1 MHLTE
6 LEYEAFL
13 RGRAAGLIPANIP
26 LPSCDKE
33 IDELILHAGFLFCRE
48 IAYRNRQ
55 KKLRLMTLSAFT
67 EEHLNDLIVRL
78 PELRPEE
85 VFTVAGLQREVYL
98 NPLEGLYHYFSF
110 GRKIVSADDLAGRI
124 ATDVTPIPFSQIL
137 RGFEMEY
144 VPVTRTGLA
153 TSRQKAVLAEMIC
166 NGRLPTITRRQWE
179 NMTEEE
185 AFQLISSAPKPKAE
199 LPVSVALVLNVID
212 RLNPEE
218 RTLLDELMNQHNTQ
232 VAMVKGSEV

>member
-13 RGRAAGLIPANIP
+13 RGRAAGLIPANVS

-124 ATDVTPIPFSQIL
+124 ATDVTPIPSSQIL

-153 TSRQKAVLAEMIC
+153 TSRQKAALTEMIC

-185 AFQLISSAPKPKAE
+185 ASQLISSAPKPKAE

-232 VAMVKGSEV
+232 ERKIA

>member
-55 KKLRLMTLSAFT
+55 RKLRLMTLSAFT

-78 PELRPEE
+78 PKLRPEE
-85 VFTVAGLQREVYL
+85 VFAVTGLQRDIYL
-98 NPLEGLYHYFSF
+98 NPLEGLYHYFAF
-110 GRKIVSADDLAGRI
+110 GRKIISADDLAGRL
-124 ATDVTPIPFSQIL
+124 AVDVTLIPSSQIL

-179 NMTEEE
+179 NMTDEE

-212 RLNPEE
+212 RLNSEE

-232 VAMVKGSEV
+232 EREIA

>member
-85 VFTVAGLQREVYL
+85 VFTVAGLQREIYL
-98 NPLEGLYHYFSF
+98 NPLEGLYHYFAF

-144 VPVTRTGLA
+144 VPVTRSGLA

-185 AFQLISSAPKPKAE
+185 ASQLISSAPKPKAE

-232 VAMVKGSEV
+232 EREIA

>member
-85 VFTVAGLQREVYL
+85 VFTVAGLQREVCL
-98 NPLEGLYHYFSF
+98 NPLEGLYHYFAF
-110 GRKIVSADDLAGRI
+110 GRKIVSADDLAGRL
-124 ATDVTPIPFSQIL
+124 AVDVTPIPSSQIL

-144 VPVTRTGLA
+144 VPAMRTGLA

-185 AFQLISSAPKPKAE
+185 ASQLISSAPKPKAE

-212 RLNPEE
+212 RLNSEE

-232 VAMVKGSEV
+232 EREIA

>member
-1 MHLTE
+1 MYLTE
-6 LEYEAFL
+6 LEDEAFL

-55 KKLRLMTLSAFT
+55 RKLRLMTLSAFT

-124 ATDVTPIPFSQIL
+124 ATDVTPIPSSQIL

-185 AFQLISSAPKPKAE
+185 ASQLISSAPKPKAE

-212 RLNPEE
+212 RLNSEE

-232 VAMVKGSEV
+232 EREIA

>member
-67 EEHLNDLIVRL
+67 EEHLNELIVRL

-124 ATDVTPIPFSQIL
+124 ATDVTPIPSSQIL

-212 RLNPEE
+212 RLNSEE

-232 VAMVKGSEV
+232 EREIA

>member
-85 VFTVAGLQREVYL
+85 VFTVAGLQREVYQ

-124 ATDVTPIPFSQIL
+124 AADVTPIPSSQIL

-153 TSRQKAVLAEMIC
+153 TSRQKAALAEMIC

-185 AFQLISSAPKPKAE
+185 ASQLISSAPKPKAE

-232 VAMVKGSEV
+232 ERKIA

>member
-13 RGRAAGLIPANIP
+13 RGRAAGLIPADVS
-26 LPSCDKE
+26 LPTCDKE

-67 EEHLNDLIVRL
+67 EEHLNELIVRL

-124 ATDVTPIPFSQIL
+124 ATDVTPIPSSQIL

-185 AFQLISSAPKPKAE
+185 ASQLISSAPKPKAE
-199 LPVSVALVLNVID
+199 LSVSVALVLNVID

-218 RTLLDELMNQHNTQ
+218 RTLLDELMNQHYTPERKI
-232 VAMVKGSEV
+232 A

>member
-13 RGRAAGLIPANIP
+13 RGRAAGLIPANVP

-124 ATDVTPIPFSQIL
+124 ATDVTPIPSSQIL

-212 RLNPEE
+212 RLNSEE
-218 RTLLDELMNQHNTQ
+218 RTLLDELMNQHYTPERKI
-232 VAMVKGSEV
+232 A

>member
-13 RGRAAGLIPANIP
+13 RGRAAGLIPADVP
-26 LPSCDKE
+26 LPTCDKE

-85 VFTVAGLQREVYL
+85 VFTIAGLQREVYL
-98 NPLEGLYHYFSF
+98 NPLEGLYHYFAF

-124 ATDVTPIPFSQIL
+124 AADVTPIPSSQIL

-179 NMTEEE
+179 NMTKEE
-185 AFQLISSAPKPKAE
+185 ASQLISSAPNPKAE

-212 RLNPEE
+212 RLNSEE
-218 RTLLDELMNQHNTQ
+218 KTLLDELMNQHNTQ
-232 VAMVKGSEV
+232 EREIA

>member
-185 AFQLISSAPKPKAE
+185 ASQLISSAPKPKAE

-232 VAMVKGSEV
+232 ERKIA

>member
-1 MHLTE
+1 MYLTE
-6 LEYEAFL
+6 LEHEAFL
-13 RGRAAGLIPANIP
+13 RGRAAGLIPADVP

-33 IDELILHAGFLFCRE
+33 IDELILHVGFLFSRE

-55 KKLRLMTLSAFT
+55 KKLRLMMLTAFT

-85 VFTVAGLQREVYL
+85 VFAVTRLQRDIYL
-98 NPLEGLYHYFSF
+98 NPLEGLYHYFAF
-110 GRKIVSADDLAGRI
+110 GRKIVSADDLAGRL
-124 ATDVTPIPFSQIL
+124 AVDVTPIPSSQIL

-144 VPVTRTGLA
+144 VPVMRTGLA
-153 TSRQKAVLAEMIC
+153 TFRQKAALAEMIC
-166 NGRLPTITRRQWE
+166 NDRLPTITRRQWE
-179 NMTEEE
+179 NMTKEE
-185 AFQLISSAPKPKAE
+185 ASQLISSAPKLKAE

-232 VAMVKGSEV
+232 ERKIA

>member
-124 ATDVTPIPFSQIL
+124 ATDVTPIPSSQIL

-185 AFQLISSAPKPKAE
+185 ASQLISSAPKPKAE
-199 LPVSVALVLNVID
+199 LPVSVALVLDVID
-212 RLNPEE
+212 RLNSEE

-232 VAMVKGSEV
+232 EREIA

>member
-124 ATDVTPIPFSQIL
+124 ATDVTPIPSSQIL

-185 AFQLISSAPKPKAE
+185 ASQLISSAPKPKAE

-212 RLNPEE
+212 RLNSEE

-232 VAMVKGSEV
+232 KRKIA

>member
-1 MHLTE
+1 MYLTE
-6 LEYEAFL
+6 LEHEAFL

-55 KKLRLMTLSAFT
+55 RKLRLMTLSAFT

-124 ATDVTPIPFSQIL
+124 ATDVTPIPSSQIL

-144 VPVTRTGLA
+144 VPVMRTGLA
-153 TSRQKAVLAEMIC
+153 TSRQKAALAEMIC

-185 AFQLISSAPKPKAE
+185 ASQLISSAPKPQVE

-232 VAMVKGSEV
+232 EREIA

>member
-124 ATDVTPIPFSQIL
+124 ATDVTPIPSSQIL

-185 AFQLISSAPKPKAE
+185 ASQLISSAPKPKAE

-232 VAMVKGSEV
+232 EREIA

>member
-1 MHLTE
+1 MYLTE
-6 LEYEAFL
+6 LEHEAFL
-13 RGRAAGLIPANIP
+13 RGRAAGLIPADVP
-26 LPSCDKE
+26 LPTCDKE
-33 IDELILHAGFLFCRE
+33 IDELILHVGFLFSRE
-48 IAYRNRQ
+48 ITYRNRQ
-55 KKLRLMTLSAFT
+55 RKLRLMTLSAFT

-110 GRKIVSADDLAGRI
+110 GRKIVSADDLTGRI
-124 ATDVTPIPFSQIL
+124 ATDVTPIPSSQIL

-185 AFQLISSAPKPKAE
+185 ASKLISSAPKPKAE

-212 RLNPEE
+212 RLNSEE

-232 VAMVKGSEV
+232 EREIA

>member
-124 ATDVTPIPFSQIL
+124 ATDVTQIPSSQIL

-212 RLNPEE
+212 RLNSEE

-232 VAMVKGSEV
+232 ERKIA

>member
-1 MHLTE
+1 MYLTE
-6 LEYEAFL
+6 LEHEAFL
-13 RGRAAGLIPANIP
+13 RGRAAGLIPADVP
-26 LPSCDKE
+26 LPTCDKE
-33 IDELILHAGFLFCRE
+33 IDELILHVGFLFCRE
-48 IAYRNRQ
+48 IAYRTRQ

-67 EEHLNDLIVRL
+67 EEHLNALIVRL
-78 PELRPEE
+78 LELRPKE

-124 ATDVTPIPFSQIL
+124 ATDVTPIPSSQIL

-185 AFQLISSAPKPKAE
+185 ASQLISSAPKPKAE

-218 RTLLDELMNQHNTQ
+218 RTLLDELMNQHYTPERKI
-232 VAMVKGSEV
+232 A

>member
-110 GRKIVSADDLAGRI
+110 GRKIVSADDLAGRL
-124 ATDVTPIPFSQIL
+124 AVDVTPIPSSQIL

-185 AFQLISSAPKPKAE
+185 ASQLISSAPKPKAE

-232 VAMVKGSEV
+232 EREIA

>member
-13 RGRAAGLIPANIP
+13 RGRDAGLIPANIP

-55 KKLRLMTLSAFT
+55 RKLRLMTLSAFT

-124 ATDVTPIPFSQIL
+124 ATDVTPIPSSQIL

-185 AFQLISSAPKPKAE
+185 ASQLISSAPKPKAE

-212 RLNPEE
+212 RLNSEE
-218 RTLLDELMNQHNTQ
+218 RTLLDELMNQHYTPERKI
-232 VAMVKGSEV
+232 A

>member
-6 LEYEAFL
+6 LEDEAFL

-85 VFTVAGLQREVYL
+85 VFTVAGLQREIYL
-98 NPLEGLYHYFSF
+98 NPLEGLYHYFAF
-110 GRKIVSADDLAGRI
+110 GRKIVSADDLAGLI

-185 AFQLISSAPKPKAE
+185 ASQLISSAPKPKAE

-232 VAMVKGSEV
+232 EREIA

>member
-124 ATDVTPIPFSQIL
+124 ATDVTPIPSSQIL

-166 NGRLPTITRRQWE
+166 NGRHPTITRRQWE

-185 AFQLISSAPKPKAE
+185 ASQLISSAPKPKAE

-212 RLNPEE
+212 RLNSEE
-218 RTLLDELMNQHNTQ
+218 RTLLDELMNQHYTPERKI
-232 VAMVKGSEV
+232 A

>member
-13 RGRAAGLIPANIP
+13 RGRAAGLIPADVS
-26 LPSCDKE
+26 LPTCDKE
-33 IDELILHAGFLFCRE
+33 IDELILHIGFLFCRE

-124 ATDVTPIPFSQIL
+124 ATDVTPIPSSQIL

-185 AFQLISSAPKPKAE
+185 ASQLISSAPKPKAE

-218 RTLLDELMNQHNTQ
+218 RTLLDELMNQHYTPERKI
-232 VAMVKGSEV
+232 A

>member
-13 RGRAAGLIPANIP
+13 RGRAAGLIPANVP
-26 LPSCDKE
+26 LPTCDKE
-33 IDELILHAGFLFCRE
+33 IDELILHVGFLFCRE

-110 GRKIVSADDLAGRI
+110 GRKIVSADDLTGRI
-124 ATDVTPIPFSQIL
+124 ATDVTPIPSSQIL

-185 AFQLISSAPKPKAE
+185 ASKLISSAPKPKAE

-212 RLNPEE
+212 RLNSEE

-232 VAMVKGSEV
+232 EREIA

>member
-33 IDELILHAGFLFCRE
+33 IDELILHVGFLFCRE

-185 AFQLISSAPKPKAE
+185 ASQLISSAPKPKAE

-212 RLNPEE
+212 RLNSEE

-232 VAMVKGSEV
+232 EREIA

>member
-124 ATDVTPIPFSQIL
+124 AADVTPIPSSQIL

-144 VPVTRTGLA
+144 VPVTRTGLG

-212 RLNPEE
+212 RLNSEE

-232 VAMVKGSEV
+232 EREIA

>member
-185 AFQLISSAPKPKAE
+185 ASQLISSAPKPKAE

-212 RLNPEE
+212 RLNSEE

-232 VAMVKGSEV
+232 EREIA

>member
-110 GRKIVSADDLAGRI
+110 GRKIVSADDLVGRI
-124 ATDVTPIPFSQIL
+124 ATDVTPIPSSQIL

-185 AFQLISSAPKPKAE
+185 ASQLISSAPKPKAE

-212 RLNPEE
+212 RLNSEE

-232 VAMVKGSEV
+232 EREIA

>member
-124 ATDVTPIPFSQIL
+124 ATDVTPIPSSQIL

-212 RLNPEE
+212 RLNSEE
-218 RTLLDELMNQHNTQ
+218 RTLLDELMNQHNTPERKI
-232 VAMVKGSEV
+232 A

>member
-124 ATDVTPIPFSQIL
+124 AVDVTPIPSSQIL

-185 AFQLISSAPKPKAE
+185 ASQLISSAPKPKAE

-212 RLNPEE
+212 RLNSEE

-232 VAMVKGSEV
+232 EREIA

>member
-124 ATDVTPIPFSQIL
+124 ATDVTPIPSSQIL

-185 AFQLISSAPKPKAE
+185 ASQLISSAPKLKAE

-212 RLNPEE
+212 RLNSEE

-232 VAMVKGSEV
+232 EREIA

>member
-6 LEYEAFL
+6 LEHEAFL

-124 ATDVTPIPFSQIL
+124 ATDVTPIPSSQIL

-185 AFQLISSAPKPKAE
+185 ASQLISSAPKPKAE

-212 RLNPEE
+212 RLNSEE

-232 VAMVKGSEV
+232 EREIA

>member
-13 RGRAAGLIPANIP
+13 RGRAAGLIPADVS
-26 LPSCDKE
+26 LPTCDKE
-33 IDELILHAGFLFCRE
+33 IDELILHVGFLFCRE

-98 NPLEGLYHYFSF
+98 NPLEGLYHYFAF

-124 ATDVTPIPFSQIL
+124 ATDVTPIPSSQIL

-144 VPVTRTGLA
+144 VPAMRTGLA
-153 TSRQKAVLAEMIC
+153 TSRQKAALAEMIC

-185 AFQLISSAPKPKAE
+185 ASQLISSAPKPKAE

-212 RLNPEE
+212 RLNSEE
-218 RTLLDELMNQHNTQ
+218 KTLLDELMNQHNTQ
-232 VAMVKGSEV
+232 EREIA

>member
-1 MHLTE
+1 MYLTE
-6 LEYEAFL
+6 LEDEAFL

-78 PELRPEE
+78 PELRPEK

-124 ATDVTPIPFSQIL
+124 AADVTPIPSYQIL

-185 AFQLISSAPKPKAE
+185 ASQLISSAPKPKAE

-212 RLNPEE
+212 RLNSEE

-232 VAMVKGSEV
+232 EREIA